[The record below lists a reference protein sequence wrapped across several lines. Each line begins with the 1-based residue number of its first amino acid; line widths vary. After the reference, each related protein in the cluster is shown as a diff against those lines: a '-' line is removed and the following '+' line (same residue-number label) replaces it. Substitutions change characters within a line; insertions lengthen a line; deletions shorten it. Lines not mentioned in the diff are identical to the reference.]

1 MMRLTLSMLM
11 AGSLWAQTKPLPKD
25 RSDDSYAVYSAVL
38 ANPKLSHTNENRKY
52 LIEDTTVVDNAGP
65 GKCLRVPE
73 NYTAKVE
80 EILAEYE
87 QYKAERFQFERNFE
101 IDRPYDLITQE
112 EAKQVREFRMKP
124 HLGGE
129 QEPEKFRGAQDVI
142 TLGNVYFDK
151 SRTVAIV
158 RTGAWCGGLCG
169 LWTWRAL
176 VKDGGAW
183 ADKPWVACMS
193 IAMVQNY
200 GFGEPAIPTLSTFAS
215 TATSKKPTIISS
227 QLCSP
232 QWTSAFGSG
241 LRGLLAELSK

>member
-1 MMRLTLSMLM
+1 MRLALSLLM
-11 AGSLWAQTKPLPKD
+11 AGLLCGQTKPLPKD

-38 ANPKLSHTNENRKY
+38 ANPKLSHPNENRKY
-52 LIEDTTVVDNAGP
+52 LIEDTTVADGAGP
-65 GKCLRVPE
+65 RNCLRVPE
-73 NYTAKVE
+73 NYSAQLE

-87 QYKAERFQFERNFE
+87 RLKAERFRFERNFE
-101 IDRPYDLITQE
+101 VDRPYDLITQA
-112 EAKQVREFRMKP
+112 EATRVREFRMMP
-124 HLGGE
+124 HLNGE

-142 TLGNVYFDK
+142 TLGNVYFDR
-151 SRTVAIV
+151 SRSVAIV

-176 VKDGGAW
+176 VKQSGSWVDQT
-183 ADKPWVACMS
+183 WVACTS
-193 IAMVQNY
+193 IAMLENQ
-200 GFGEPAIPTLSTFAS
+200 GFGEPAIPTLSTFGS

>member
-1 MMRLTLSMLM
+1 MRIGLLMLVI
-11 AGSLWAQTKPLPKD
+11 GPLVAQTKMLPKD
-25 RSDDSYAVYSAVL
+25 RSEDTYAVYSAVL
-38 ANPKLSHTNENRKY
+38 AHPKLSHSNENRKY
-52 LIEDTTVVDNAGP
+52 LIEDTTAVDDASP

-73 NYTAKVE
+73 KYSAKVE
-80 EILAEYE
+80 ENLAEYE
-87 QYKAERFQFERNFE
+87 QYKAERFQLERKLE
-101 IDRPYDLITQE
+101 VDRPYDLITQV
-112 EAKQVREFRMKP
+112 EAKQVREFRMMP
-124 HLGGE
+124 HLNGE

-176 VKDGGAW
+176 IKENGSWVEQPW
-183 ADKPWVACMS
+183 AGCVSM
-193 IAMVQNY
+193 AMVENQ
-200 GFGEPAIPTLSTFAS
+200 GFWELKNTTLSTFVS
-215 TATSKKPTIISS
+215 TATSKNPTIISS

-232 QWTSAFGSG
+232 HLTSAFGSG